1 MTIEINRFLAL
12 TMALATG
19 AMAATGC
26 VVTDDDPADT
36 DDVTEEGGAGNEGGN
51 AGSDGGDVVAGA
63 TSGGAS
69 NAGVPCRGG
78 VPTGARGGGDRRR
91 Q

>member
-51 AGSDGGDVVAGA
+51 VGYTDGSAKWVDVRQLKPHL
-63 TSGGAS
+63 AS
-69 NAGVPCRGG
+69 NG
-78 VPTGARGGGDRRR
+78 TEYYW
-91 Q
+91 